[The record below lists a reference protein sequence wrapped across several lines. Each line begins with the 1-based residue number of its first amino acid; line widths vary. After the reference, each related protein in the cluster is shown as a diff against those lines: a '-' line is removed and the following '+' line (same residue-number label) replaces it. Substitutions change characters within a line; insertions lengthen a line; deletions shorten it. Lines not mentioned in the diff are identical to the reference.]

1 MSAVFSRYSWN
12 RKGVHSGNGKRS
24 KMVGASRYVTVS
36 EVSEPMTPRIS
47 ESELLSVV
55 DIGRIRS
62 ADGCLS

>member
-1 MSAVFSRYSWN
+1 MSAVFSRYSWK

-36 EVSEPMTPRIS
+36 EVSEPRTPRIS

-55 DIGRIRS
+55 DMGRIRG
-62 ADGCLS
+62 ADGYLS

>member
-1 MSAVFSRYSWN
+1 MSAVFSRYSWT

-36 EVSEPMTPRIS
+36 EVSEPRTPRIS

-55 DIGRIRS
+55 DMVWKRS
-62 ADGCLS
+62 ADVCLS